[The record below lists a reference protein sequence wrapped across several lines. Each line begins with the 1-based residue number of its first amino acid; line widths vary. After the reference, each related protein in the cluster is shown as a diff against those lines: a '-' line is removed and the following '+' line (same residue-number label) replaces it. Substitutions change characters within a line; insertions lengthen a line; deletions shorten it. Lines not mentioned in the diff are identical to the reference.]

1 MNPGYLLAQ
10 SQQTSSS
17 ACRSTSES
25 ASLPPSPAA
34 AAFFLAAFSSS
45 CRTKSPPF
53 PYSPHPQLICHFSE
67 TLWSATQSQPP
78 SHTVPI
84 HSWSVMFQLNT
95 VVCNAKFPPPHP
107 TFPYSPHPQLICHF
121 SETLWSATQSQPPS
135 HTVPIHSWSVMF
147 QLNTVVCNAK
157 FPPPHPTFPYSPH
170 PQLICHFSETL
181 WSATQSQPPS
191 HTVPI
196 HSWSVMFQLNTVV
209 CNAKFPPPHPTF
221 PYSPHPQLIC
231 HFSETL
237 WSATQSHPPSPTV
250 PIHSWSVMF
259 QLNIVVCHAKS
270 PQPHLSL
277 QSPSTAD
284 LSLLWN
290 IVVRHT
296 VTPIPSPPP
305 PPLPLQSTAGH
316 HILFKH
322 NRLPHKAIPP
332 PPPYPPPRHPFI
344 LLQGV
349 FNKILYWD
357 KETHKIL
364 CTDTNLNWDLRATQD
379 SQHMLGAASL
389 SSLETMDHHRQRK
402 NNKNTPKNAIII

>member
-25 ASLPPSPAA
+25 ASWPPSPAA

-45 CRTKSPPF
+45 CHTKSPP
-53 PYSPHPQLICHFSE
+53 
-67 TLWSATQSQPP
+67 
-78 SHTVPI
+78 
-84 HSWSVMFQLNT
+84 
-95 VVCNAKFPPPHP
+95 
-107 TFPYSPHPQLICHF
+107 
-121 SETLWSATQSQPPS
+121 
-135 HTVPIHSWSVMF
+135 
-147 QLNTVVCNAK
+147 
-157 FPPPHPTFPYSPH
+157 FPYSPH

-270 PQPHLSL
+270 PPPHLSL
-277 QSPSTAD
+277 QSPSTCD

-290 IVVRHT
+290 IVVCHT

-349 FNKILYWD
+349 FNTILYWD
-357 KETHKIL
+357 KETQNSLHRYKSQ
-364 CTDTNLNWDLRATQD
+364 LRLAC
-379 SQHMLGAASL
+379 
-389 SSLETMDHHRQRK
+389 
-402 NNKNTPKNAIII
+402 NTGLPAHVRCSFVVITWNDGPPQTAKK